1 MCPEKCRLFGDD
13 VEKPDIAFNHYR
25 IYGTLLLLMIGAC
38 VLIGIRF
45 VTKIA
50 PLSLC
55 AVLISI
61 VAIYAGVIK
70 SSFSPPDL
78 PYVALKIN
86 GRYSILQQLFL
97 FLVSVLLATIHHI

>member
-13 VEKPDIAFNHYR
+13 VERPSVAFNHYR
-25 IYGTLLLLMIGAC
+25 IYGTLLLLVIGGC

-50 PLSLC
+50 PLSLF
-55 AVLISI
+55 AVLISM

-70 SSFSPPDL
+70 SSFSPPNL
-78 PYVALKIN
+78 P
-86 GRYSILQQLFL
+86 
-97 FLVSVLLATIHHI
+97 

>member
-13 VEKPDIAFNHYR
+13 VEKPWVAFNHYR

-45 VTKIA
+45 VTRIA
-50 PLSLC
+50 PLSLI
-55 AVLISI
+55 AVFVSM

-70 SSFSPPDL
+70 SSFNPPDL
-78 PYVALKIN
+78 P
-86 GRYSILQQLFL
+86 
-97 FLVSVLLATIHHI
+97 

>member
-13 VEKPDIAFNHYR
+13 VEKPSVAFNHYR
-25 IYGTLLLLMIGAC
+25 IYGTILLLLIGAC
-38 VLIGIRF
+38 VLLGIRF

-50 PLSLC
+50 PLSLF

-61 VAIYAGVIK
+61 LAIYAGVIK

-78 PYVALKIN
+78 P
-86 GRYSILQQLFL
+86 
-97 FLVSVLLATIHHI
+97 